1 MEIRK
6 KMPIDTRRGYYQSQG
21 NVTEPE
27 IYEVKELNDKLKRL
41 YYNTNWLSNI
51 CVKGEISGFGSDKKG
66 NLYFKL
72 KDAESVLSVVMYA
85 SDKETGLNFQPKN
98 GDQVKAFGYV
108 SVYVKKGE
116 YQLCANRVVSDG
128 AGEVNAR
135 LNELIARL
143 GQMGLFDAE
152 YKKPIPKY
160 PRNIGIVTAGAKA
173 AISDIKK
180 VARERDPYAQLYCY
194 PATVQGRY
202 AAADMSRGIEILDS
216 MNLDLIIV
224 GRGGGSAED
233 LWAFNEEQ
241 LAWAIFNANTP
252 IISATGHEIDNTL
265 ADLVADH
272 RESNP
277 STAVTYALPKVE
289 NTVNTLEQ
297 RRMYLTSLMTG
308 KLAAYDRSLKGLDR
322 QIRLLSPD
330 NRLKAQNEK
339 LEEYKRRVESA
350 VNGKLVAYNNSL
362 NSLEKHIGLLSPKN
376 RLRAYGEKLDSLSVR
391 IGSGVMDKVSRTE
404 ESIDRYSEV
413 LQRSV
418 AKKLELRQNALA
430 IMIERIH
437 GLSPTAK
444 LVNGFGYI
452 EAEGKPLT
460 SAKQVERGQRI
471 SVRVHD
477 GRIEAVVENTEIKNV

>member
-1 MEIRK
+1 
-6 KMPIDTRRGYYQSQG
+6 
-21 NVTEPE
+21 
-27 IYEVKELNDKLKRL
+27 
-41 YYNTNWLSNI
+41 
-51 CVKGEISGFGSDKKG
+51 
-66 NLYFKL
+66 
-72 KDAESVLSVVMYA
+72 
-85 SDKETGLNFQPKN
+85 
-98 GDQVKAFGYV
+98 
-108 SVYVKKGE
+108 
-116 YQLCANRVVSDG
+116 
-128 AGEVNAR
+128 
-135 LNELIARL
+135 
-143 GQMGLFDAE
+143 
-152 YKKPIPKY
+152 
-160 PRNIGIVTAGAKA
+160 
-173 AISDIKK
+173 
-180 VARERDPYAQLYCY
+180 
-194 PATVQGRY
+194 
-202 AAADMSRGIEILDS
+202 MSKGIEILDS

-241 LAWAIFNANTP
+241 LAWAIFNADTP
-252 IISATGHEIDNTL
+252 IISATGHEIDNTV
-265 ADLVADH
+265 ADLVADY

-297 RRMYLTSLMTG
+297 RRIYLTSLMTG
-308 KLAAYDRSLKGLDR
+308 KLAACDRSLKGLDR

-339 LEEYKRRVESA
+339 LEEYKRRIESA
-350 VNGKLVAYNNSL
+350 IDGKLVAYNNSL

-376 RLRAYGEKLDSLSVR
+376 RLKTYGEKLDSLSAR
-391 IGSGVMDKVSRTE
+391 IDSGVRDKVSRTE

-413 LQRSV
+413 IQSSV

-444 LVNGFGYI
+444 LKKGFGYI